1 MFDIDSWQEIF
12 DTIAKNKLRTFLTG
26 LSVASGIFILV
37 ILLGFGRGM
46 ENGIRKEFEG
56 DATNVIYF
64 WTQSTTKEY
73 KGMNPGR
80 RINLT
85 NENYEHLSKVYN
97 DQIEYESGIFR
108 VQFGTIINYKN
119 ESSTYSVQG
128 VHPNCQQIENQT
140 MISGRFIDEKDLN
153 EKTKVVVISNKIWQ
167 EMLKDV
173 EDPLTEY
180 LQISGINFKI
190 IGVYTDAAGD
200 REEERVFVPFTTA
213 QSVFNG
219 SDRINNMA
227 FTTKPEKDFETAVMK
242 SAQFEEGVKQYLKEV
257 NQVAP
262 DDDAAIRANNRLA
275 DTKRFYTLT
284 NGIAFFFWFVG
295 ICTIIA
301 GVVGV
306 SNIMMI
312 IVKDRTR
319 EIGIRKALGAKP
331 WSIIGMIMQESIFVT
346 AVSGFAG
353 LIFSMGLLEIVGPNI
368 QVDYVLNPS
377 VDFRIAMT
385 MVILLIIA
393 GALAGF
399 IPAYRAAN
407 IQPIEALR
415 DE

>member
-1 MFDIDSWQEIF
+1 MFDIDRWQEIF
-12 DTIAKNKLRTFLTG
+12 DTISKNKLRTFLTG

-56 DATNVIYF
+56 DATNLLYV
-64 WTQSTTKEY
+64 WTQTTSKEY
-73 KGMNPGR
+73 KGLNPGR
-80 RINLT
+80 RIHLK
-85 NENYEHLSKVYN
+85 NENYEHIVASHKDKIEFRSGVY
-97 DQIEYESGIFR
+97 R
-108 VQFGTIINYKN
+108 VRYGTTVNYKN
-119 ESSTYSVQG
+119 ESGTYGIWG
-128 VHPNCQQIENQT
+128 VHPNYQQIENES
-140 MISGRFIDEKDLN
+140 MVSGRFIDQADLN
-153 EKTKVVVISNKIWQ
+153 ERTKVVVVSNKINK
-167 EMLKDV
+167 ELLKDV

-180 LQISGINFKI
+180 IQISGINFKI
-190 IGVYTDAAGD
+190 IGVYSDAAGE
-200 REEERVFVPFTTA
+200 REEDRVFVPFTTA

-219 SDRINNMA
+219 ADRINNLA
-227 FTTKPEKDFETAVMK
+227 FTMRPEKDFETAVTE
-242 SAQFEEGVKQYLKEV
+242 SIRFTEEIKQYLKETH
-257 NQVAP
+257 QIAP
-262 DDDAAIRANNRLA
+262 DDHAAVHVNNVIE

-284 NGIAFFFWFVG
+284 SNIAFFFWFVG

-319 EIGIRKALGAKP
+319 EIGIRKALGARP

-353 LIFSMGLLEIVGPNI
+353 LIFSMGLLEIVGPNVE
-368 QVDYVLNPS
+368 VDYVLNPS

-385 MVILLIIA
+385 MVFVLIIA
-393 GALAGF
+393 GAIAGF
-399 IPAYRAAN
+399 IPAWRAAN

>member
-12 DTIAKNKLRTFLTG
+12 DTIRKNKLRTFLTG

-56 DATNVIYF
+56 DATNLIYV
-64 WTQSTTKEY
+64 WAQTTTKEY
-73 KGMNPGR
+73 KGLNPGR
-80 RINLT
+80 RIDLK
-85 NENYEHLSKVYN
+85 NENYDHIIASQGE
-97 DQIEYESGIFR
+97 QIVHRSALFR
-108 VQFGTIINYKN
+108 VQWGTTVNYKK
-119 ESSTYSVQG
+119 ESVTYGVHG
-128 VHPNCQQIENQT
+128 VHPNYQQIENQS
-140 MISGRFIDEKDLN
+140 MVSGRFIDQEDLDN
-153 EKTKVVVISNKIWQ
+153 RTKVVVISNKIKN
-167 EMLKDV
+167 ELLKDV

-180 LQISGINFKI
+180 LQISGINFRI
-190 IGVYTDAAGD
+190 IGVYTDFAGE
-200 REEERVFVPFTTA
+200 REEDRVFVPFTSA

-219 SDRINNMA
+219 ADRLQNLA
-227 FTTKPEKDFETAVMK
+227 FTMKPEKDFETAVK
-242 SAQFEEGVKQYLKEV
+242 ASKQFENEITQYLKEAH
-257 NQVAP
+257 NVAP
-262 DDDAAIRANNRLA
+262 DDDAAIRVNNVLEE
-275 DTKRFYTLT
+275 TKRFYTLT
-284 NGIAFFFWFVG
+284 NNIAYFFWFVG

-353 LIFSMGLLEIVGPNI
+353 LIFSMGLLEIVGPNV

-377 VDFRIAMT
+377 VNFSIAVT

-399 IPAYRAAN
+399 IPAWRAAN